1 VLPEIHVHRPFCRLP
16 YSSTKQADNGPQG
29 TICPNRPGSAQT
41 SVVAVETAEVAGTL
55 AQLML
60 DGTEEAVKAVV
71 ADVTEAAS
79 TLWTASVRCD
89 IVAEARSLDSL
100 AQERCMVTCYL
111 TQKGSGT
118 LTVVA
123 SEVDGMLV
131 AGAAVVAGDVVRMDR
146 YVQVPGYMASAVALE
161 LAGESDTV
169 HAAVAR

>member
-1 VLPEIHVHRPFCRLP
+1 MYTGLCRLP
-16 YSSTKQADNGPQG
+16 YSSTKQADNGLQD
-29 TICPNRPGSAQT
+29 TICPNRPGSAQM
-41 SVVAVETAEVAGTL
+41 SVAAETAEVAGTL

-79 TLWTASVRCD
+79 TLWIALVRRD

-100 AQERCMVTCYL
+100 AQERCMATCYL

-131 AGAAVVAGDVVRMDR
+131 AGAAVVAGDVVRVDR
-146 YVQVPGYMASAVALE
+146 YVQVPGCMASAVALE